1 MAVKLF
7 ETKVM
12 YPKSISCHTW
22 TKNVAITFNSI
33 YVFPYFSEFYE
44 MELLWAAET
53 LRGIICMYIFKMLR
67 KKLSTEDF
75 LRPGNNSLK
84 NSRLS
89 QSPQI
94 NAFSEVIKTIV
105 LECFLPTV

>member
-22 TKNVAITFNSI
+22 TKNVAITFKSI
-33 YVFPYFSEFYE
+33 YVFPNFSEFYE

-53 LRGIICMYIFKMLR
+53 LRGIICIVYVYI
-67 KKLSTEDF
+67 
-75 LRPGNNSLK
+75 
-84 NSRLS
+84 
-89 QSPQI
+89 
-94 NAFSEVIKTIV
+94 
-105 LECFLPTV
+105 

>member
-33 YVFPYFSEFYE
+33 YVFPNFSEFYE
-44 MELLWAAET
+44 MELLWAA
-53 LRGIICMYIFKMLR
+53 
-67 KKLSTEDF
+67 
-75 LRPGNNSLK
+75 
-84 NSRLS
+84 
-89 QSPQI
+89 
-94 NAFSEVIKTIV
+94 
-105 LECFLPTV
+105 

>member
-33 YVFPYFSEFYE
+33 YVFPNFSEFYE

-67 KKLSTEDF
+67 KKTF
-75 LRPGNNSLK
+75 YGNNSLK

-89 QSPQI
+89 QNPQI
-94 NAFSEVIKTIV
+94 NTFSEVIKTIV
-105 LECFLPTV
+105 LECFIPTV